1 MKKIIDVMEDLG
13 WNIQE
18 YNTNDK
24 DYTCLELQT
33 YSDLGEDFNFE
44 IEFKKDDKQDFLN
57 ELREYVNYFDVDEH
71 AEQWISIRGTRGVPS
86 SIRAL
91 IEDAESIKEMLQE
104 LLFEVEKVIK

>member
-18 YNTNDK
+18 YNINDK
-24 DYTCLELQT
+24 DYTCLNLGI
-33 YSDLGEDFNFE
+33 YSDLREDFNFA

-57 ELREYVNYFDVDEH
+57 ELREYVNDFDVDEH
-71 AEQWISIRGTRGVPS
+71 AEQWISIRGTHGISS

-104 LLFEVEKVIK
+104 LLFEVEEVIK